1 MDMVCG
7 WVLWKAREHPRG
19 CSPCQVLIRGAV
31 KRVHFLCRLLSAPPP
46 VGGFDPLAALDR
58 HRARVV
64 SYFVCIILHTRT
76 PQALTNSKK
85 KGGSRQSLER
95 ALEPNLP
102 GVPPIISLVAWGRLL
117 KQLNFDCL
125 I

>member
-1 MDMVCG
+1 MGPVEGAGASTGLLPMSGSDQRDSEESPLFVQAPVSSSTSWRLRPSCRTGQTQGQGCVC
-7 WVLWKAREHPRG
+7 
-19 CSPCQVLIRGAV
+19 
-31 KRVHFLCRLLSAPPP
+31 
-46 VGGFDPLAALDR
+46 
-58 HRARVV
+58 
-64 SYFVCIILHTRT
+64 FVIILHTRT

-102 GVPPIISLVAWGRLL
+102 GIPPIISLVAWGRLL
-117 KQLNFDCL
+117 KQLNFDRL